1 MLSNVF
7 TQKKKKKEKK
17 NSQQARYYYPCFI
30 DKKNKAHRRLSES
43 NQGLV

>member
-17 NSQQARYYYPCFI
+17 NSQQARYYYPRFI